1 MDTFLFYGSVFWFF
15 FTKVIDMLKV
25 DSLVK
30 HFGGIKA
37 VNNCSLEVETG
48 TITGLIGPNGA
59 GKTTLFNLITGFFV
73 PDEGR
78 IIFKDERIDGLSP
91 YKIFHKNLYRTF
103 QISRE
108 LEMMTVLE
116 NLMLIPADQSGEEI
130 WNSWFRPNLV
140 KSEERKIQKQA
151 MEVLE
156 FIELDHLKDDY
167 AKNLSGGQKKLLEMA
182 RTMMADPEMVL
193 LDEPGA
199 GINPTLMKKLTRDIE
214 KLKEKMDTTFFLVEH
229 DMDLVMD
236 LCDPIVVMAAGKKLA
251 EGNPEE
257 IKHNP
262 EVIDAYLGGGEA
274 IGST

>member
-1 MDTFLFYGSVFWFF
+1 
-15 FTKVIDMLKV
+15 MLKV
-25 DSLVK
+25 DNVAK

-37 VNNCSLEVETG
+37 VHNCSLEVESG

-59 GKTTLFNLITGFFV
+59 GKTTLFNLITGFFS
-73 PDEGR
+73 PDRGR
-78 IIFKDERIDGLSP
+78 IIFNGERIDGLSP
-91 YKIFHKNLYRTF
+91 YKVFHRNLYRTF

-116 NLMLIPADQSGEEI
+116 NLMLIPADQSGERI
-130 WNSWFRPNLV
+130 WNSWFRPSLV
-140 KSEERKIQKQA
+140 KKEEREIQQQA

-182 RTMMADPEMVL
+182 RTMMAEPEMVL

-199 GINPTLMKKLTRDIE
+199 GINPTLMEKLTRDIE
-214 KLKEKMDTTFFLVEH
+214 KLREKMDTTFFLIEH

-236 LCDPIVVMAAGKKLA
+236 LCKPIIVMAAGQKLA
-251 EGNPEE
+251 EGTPEE
-257 IKHNP
+257 IKQNP

-274 IGST
+274 IAST

>member
-1 MDTFLFYGSVFWFF
+1 
-15 FTKVIDMLKV
+15 MLKV
-25 DSLVK
+25 EDLVK

-37 VNNCSLEVETG
+37 VNNCSMEVEAK

-59 GKTTLFNLITGFFV
+59 GKTTLFNLITGFFR
-73 PDEGR
+73 PDNGK
-78 IIFKDERIDGLSP
+78 ITFNNERIDGLSP
-91 YKIFHKNLYRTF
+91 HRIFHKDLYRTF

-116 NLMLIPADQSGEEI
+116 NLMLIPASQPGERV

-140 KSEERKIQKQA
+140 KREEREIQEQA

-182 RTMMADPEMVL
+182 RTMMAKPKMVL

-199 GINPTLMKKLTRDIE
+199 GINPTLMKKLNDDVK
-214 KLKEKMDTTFFLVEH
+214 KLKEKMDTTFFLIEH
-229 DMDLVMD
+229 DMDLVMN
-236 LCDPIVVMAAGKKLA
+236 LCDPIIVMAAGKKLA
-251 EGNPEE
+251 KGNPEE
-257 IKHNP
+257 IKDNS
-262 EVIDAYLGGGEA
+262 EVIDAYLGGGET

>member
-1 MDTFLFYGSVFWFF
+1 
-15 FTKVIDMLKV
+15 MLEV
-25 DSLVK
+25 DRVLK
-30 HFGGIKA
+30 QFGGIKA

-59 GKTTLFNLITGFFV
+59 GKTTLFNLITGFFS
-73 PDEGR
+73 PDSGK
-78 IIFKDERIDGLSP
+78 ILFNGERIDGLSP
-91 YKIFHKNLYRTF
+91 YRIFHKNLYRTF

-108 LEMMTVLE
+108 LQMMTVLE
-116 NLMLIPADQSGEEI
+116 NLMLIPADQSGERI

-140 KSEERKIQKQA
+140 KREEREIQQEA

-156 FIELDHLKDDY
+156 FIELDHLKDEY

-182 RTMMADPEMVL
+182 RTMMAEPEMVL

-214 KLKEKMDTTFFLVEH
+214 KLKEKMDTTFFLIEH

-236 LCDPIVVMAAGKKLA
+236 LCNPIIVMAAGQKLA

-257 IKHNP
+257 IKQNP

-274 IGST
+274 VGSS

>member
-1 MDTFLFYGSVFWFF
+1 
-15 FTKVIDMLKV
+15 MLEV
-25 DSLVK
+25 ENLVK

-37 VNNCSLEVETG
+37 VNNCSLEVEAK

-59 GKTTLFNLITGFFV
+59 GKTTLFNLITGFFR
-73 PDEGR
+73 PDDGT
-78 IIFKDERIDGLSP
+78 ITFDDERIDGLSP
-91 YKIFHKNLYRTF
+91 HKIFHKDLYRTF

-108 LEMMTVLE
+108 LQMMTVLE
-116 NLMLIPADQSGEEI
+116 NLMLIPASQSGERV
-130 WNSWFRPNLV
+130 WNPWFRPSLV
-140 KSEERKIQKQA
+140 KREEKEIQNHA

-182 RTMMADPEMVL
+182 RTMMAEPKMVL

-199 GINPTLMKKLTRDIE
+199 GINPTLMKKLTDDIK
-214 KLKEKMDTTFFLVEH
+214 KLKEKMDTTFFLIEH

-236 LCDPIVVMAAGKKLA
+236 LCNPIIVMAAGQKLA
-251 EGNPEE
+251 EGAPEE
-257 IKHNP
+257 VRDNP
-262 EVIDAYLGGGEA
+262 EVINAYLGGGEA